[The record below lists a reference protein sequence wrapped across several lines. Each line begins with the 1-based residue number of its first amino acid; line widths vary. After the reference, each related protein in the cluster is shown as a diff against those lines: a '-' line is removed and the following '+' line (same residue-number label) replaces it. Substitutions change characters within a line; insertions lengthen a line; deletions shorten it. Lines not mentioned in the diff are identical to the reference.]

1 MRARFRA
8 ILAVAVGLGA
18 WGAAGTDSLRAG
30 ESLPPLE
37 LRETAVSRVCL
48 VTVRNSMGLP
58 RGYATG
64 FLIGDGRF
72 VLTDLAT
79 LVRPG
84 VVQAQVC
91 FEDGTT
97 RTARRFGFA
106 DPVLGVAAIAPD
118 GDEPLRPGF
127 VLAAEE
133 SPVDG
138 SVAVVSA
145 GWEWGATLKL
155 VRGRLIAGKSGA
167 DLAAEAGRDPPA
179 ARQAF
184 VSVNGGGV
192 VGTSGSPVLDGQGN
206 AVGIWLAIAGK
217 GGPIDVVVPAA
228 AVRQALLSAKPEL
241 KDFADLPESFWPARV
256 QQMKGETPS
265 PAALAQTVRSIRMQV
280 LCKKCK
286 GTGTIIVT
294 RVVGWHRVGGMV
306 QADVRRDRK
315 TCPDCGGEG
324 TVMDD
329 AAYKV
334 LTLLADQA
342 LRISLDSGVEERARE
357 AAHTNVVDVLE
368 AMGKLTGR
376 SRRAFIDAATKEL
389 GGGAGDSPKGFVAYA
404 QVRETLTGPDGDYV
418 VFAPLHSGRLLAA
431 RKDGL
436 SVPSGEGRDPP
447 AEQGPPGL
455 NYGRWV
461 VLAVV
466 AEGTFDLEDREV
478 VIVRPAAWVPGPS
491 LGPPPSRERPPGE
504 SAPGESDPGESD
516 PGRPPRR
523 EGGAP
528 GFFGL

>member
-1 MRARFRA
+1 MGTMRARWKA

-30 ESLPPLE
+30 EPLPSPE
-37 LRETAVSRVCL
+37 LRETAASRVCL

-79 LVRPG
+79 LVQPG
-84 VVQAQVC
+84 VVRAEVR

-106 DPVLGVAAIAPD
+106 DPVLGVAAIALD

-138 SVAVVSA
+138 SVAVTSA

-155 VRGRLIAGKSGA
+155 VKGRLVAGKSGS
-167 DLAAEAGRDPPA
+167 DLAAEAGCEPPA
-179 ARQAF
+179 AQQAF
-184 VSVNGGGV
+184 TSVNGGGV

-228 AVRQALLSAKPEL
+228 AVRRALLSAKPEL
-241 KDFADLPESFWPARV
+241 KDFADLPAPLWPARV
-256 QQMKGETPS
+256 RQMKGETPS
-265 PAALAQTVRSIRMQV
+265 PAALAQTVRSIRMQI

-294 RVVGWHRVGGMV
+294 RVVGRHKVGGMV
-306 QADVRRDRK
+306 YPVLRRDRK

-329 AAYKV
+329 SAYKV

-342 LRISLDSGVEERARE
+342 LRISLDAGVEERARE
-357 AAHTNVVDVLE
+357 AARANVVNVLE

-376 SRRAFIDAATKEL
+376 SRRAFIDAAAKGL
-389 GGGAGDSPKGFVAYA
+389 GGGAGDSPRGFVAYA
-404 QVRETLTGPDGDYV
+404 QVLETLKGPDGDYV
-418 VFAPLHSGRLLAA
+418 VFAPFHSDRLLAA
-431 RKDGL
+431 RQDGL
-436 SVPSGEGRDPP
+436 SVSSGDGKDPP
-447 AEQGPPGL
+447 AKRGSPGL
-455 NYGRWV
+455 SYGRWV

-466 AEGTFDLEDREV
+466 AEGAFDLEGRKV
-478 VIVRPAAWVPGPS
+478 VFVRPAAWVPGPL

-504 SAPGESDPGESD
+504 SH
-516 PGRPPRR
+516 PGRSPRR
-523 EGGAP
+523 EGDAP

>member
-1 MRARFRA
+1 MRARFSA
-8 ILAVAVGLGA
+8 ILTVAVGLGA

-30 ESLPPLE
+30 EPLSPPE

-48 VTVRNSMGLP
+48 VTARNGLGLA

-79 LVRPG
+79 LVQPG
-84 VVQAQVC
+84 VVQAQVR

-106 DPVLGVAAIAPD
+106 ESVLGVAAIALD

-138 SVAVVSA
+138 SVAVTSA
-145 GWEWGATLKL
+145 GWEWGATFKL
-155 VRGRLIAGKSGA
+155 ARGHLIAGKAASA
-167 DLAAEAGRDPPA
+167 LAAEAGCEPPA
-179 ARQAF
+179 AQQAF
-184 VSVNGGGV
+184 MSVNGDGVGGA
-192 VGTSGSPVLDGQGN
+192 SGSPVLDGQGN

-241 KDFADLPESFWPARV
+241 KDFADLPASLWPARV

-265 PAALAQTVRSIRMQV
+265 PAALAQTVRTIRIQV
-280 LCKKCK
+280 LCKNCK

-294 RVVGWHRVGGMV
+294 RVVGRHKVGGMV
-306 QADVRRDRK
+306 QTDVRRDRE

-329 AAYKV
+329 SAYKV

-357 AAHTNVVDVLE
+357 AARANVVNVLE
-368 AMGKLTGR
+368 AMGKLTGQ
-376 SRRAFIDAATKEL
+376 SRRAFIDAAVKEL
-389 GGGAGDSPKGFVAYA
+389 GGGAGDSPRGFVTYA

-418 VFAPLHSGRLLAA
+418 VFAPLHSDRLLAA

-436 SVPSGEGRDPP
+436 SVPSGDGQDPP
-447 AEQGPPGL
+447 AEQGPPVL
-455 NYGRWV
+455 SYGRWV

-466 AEGTFDLEDREV
+466 AEGAFDLEGREV
-478 VIVRPAAWVPGPS
+478 VFVRPAAWVPGPS

-504 SAPGESDPGESD
+504 SD

-523 EGGAP
+523 EGDAP

>member
-1 MRARFRA
+1 MRVRWTA

-18 WGAAGTDSLRAG
+18 WGAVGTDSLRAG
-30 ESLPPLE
+30 EPLPPPE
-37 LRETAVSRVCL
+37 LRETAASRVCL
-48 VTVRNSMGLP
+48 VTVRNSMGLA

-72 VLTDLAT
+72 VLMDLAT
-79 LVRPG
+79 LVQPG
-84 VVQAQVC
+84 VVQAQVR

-106 DPVLGVAAIAPD
+106 DPVLGVAAIALD
-118 GDEPLRPGF
+118 GDAPLRPGF

-138 SVAVVSA
+138 SVAVTSA
-145 GWEWGATLKL
+145 GWEWGAALKL
-155 VRGRLIAGKSGA
+155 VRGRLVAGRSGA
-167 DLAAEAGRDPPA
+167 DLAAEVGRDPPA
-179 ARQAF
+179 TRQAF

-228 AVRQALLSAKPEL
+228 AVRQALFSAKPEL
-241 KDFADLPESFWPARV
+241 KDFADLPASLWPARV
-256 QQMKGETPS
+256 QRMKGETPS
-265 PAALAQTVRSIRMQV
+265 PAALAQTARSIRIQV

-286 GTGTIIVT
+286 GTGTIVVT
-294 RVVGWHRVGGMV
+294 RVGRRNVGGMV
-306 QADVRRDRK
+306 QTDVRRDRE
-315 TCPDCGGEG
+315 TCPDCSGEG
-324 TVMDD
+324 TVMGDS
-329 AAYKV
+329 AYKM

-342 LRISLDSGVEERARE
+342 LRISLDSGVEARARE

-376 SRRAFIDAATKEL
+376 SRRAFIDAAAKGL
-389 GGGAGDSPKGFVAYA
+389 GGGAGDSPKGFVVYA
-404 QVRETLTGPDGDYV
+404 QVRETVKGPDGDYV
-418 VFAPLHSGRLLAA
+418 VFAPFHSDRLLAA

-436 SVPSGEGRDPP
+436 SVPSGDGQGPP
-447 AEQGPPGL
+447 AERGSPVL
-455 NYGRWV
+455 SYGHWV

-466 AEGTFDLEDREV
+466 AEGAFDLEGRKV
-478 VIVRPAAWVPGPS
+478 VLVRPAGWVPGPS
-491 LGPPPSRERPPGE
+491 LGLPPSRERPPGE
-504 SAPGESDPGESD
+504 SY

-523 EGGAP
+523 EGGPP

>member
-1 MRARFRA
+1 MGTMRARWKA
-8 ILAVAVGLGA
+8 ILAVAFGLGV

-30 ESLPPLE
+30 EPLPPPE
-37 LRETAVSRVCL
+37 LRETAASRVCL
-48 VTVRNSMGLP
+48 VTVRNSMGLA

-79 LVRPG
+79 LAQPG
-84 VVQAQVC
+84 VVRAEVC
-91 FEDGTT
+91 FEDGTS

-106 DPVLGVAAIAPD
+106 ESVLGVAAIALD
-118 GDEPLRPGF
+118 GEKPLRPGF

-138 SVAVVSA
+138 SVAVTSA

-155 VRGRLIAGKSGA
+155 AKGRLVAGKAAS
-167 DLAAEAGRDPPA
+167 DLAAEAGCDPPA

-184 VSVNGGGV
+184 MSVNGGVV
-192 VGTSGSPVLDGQGN
+192 VGASGSPVLDGRGN

-228 AVRQALLSAKPEL
+228 AVRRALLSAKPEL
-241 KDFADLPESFWPARV
+241 KDFADLPAPLWPARV
-256 QQMKGETPS
+256 QRITGETPS
-265 PAALAQTVRSIRMQV
+265 PAALVQTVRSIRMQI

-286 GTGTIIVT
+286 GAGTIIVT
-294 RVVGWHRVGGMV
+294 RVVGQRRVGGMV
-306 QADVRRDRK
+306 QADVRRDRE

-324 TVMDD
+324 TVMEDST
-329 AAYKV
+329 YKV
-334 LTLLADQA
+334 LALLVDQA
-342 LRISLDSGVEERARE
+342 LRISLDAGVEERARE
-357 AAHTNVVDVLE
+357 AAHTNVVNVLE
-368 AMGKLTGR
+368 AMGKLTGQ
-376 SRRAFIDAATKEL
+376 SRRAFIDAAVKGL
-389 GGGAGDSPKGFVAYA
+389 GGGAGDSPRGFVIYA

-418 VFAPLHSGRLLAA
+418 VFAPLHSDRLLAA

-436 SVPSGEGRDPP
+436 SVLSGDGQDPP
-447 AEQGPPGL
+447 AGQGPPVL
-455 NYGRWV
+455 SYGRWV

-466 AEGTFDLEDREV
+466 AEGAFDLGGRRLV
-478 VIVRPAAWVPGPS
+478 YVRPAAWVPGPS

-504 SAPGESDPGESD
+504 SD

-523 EGGAP
+523 EGGDP

>member
-8 ILAVAVGLGA
+8 ILTVTVGLGA

-30 ESLPPLE
+30 EPLPLLE
-37 LRETAVSRVCL
+37 LREAAVSRVCL
-48 VTVRNSMGLP
+48 VTVRNRMGLP

-79 LVRPG
+79 LVQPG
-84 VVQAQVC
+84 VVQAQVR

-106 DPVLGVAAIAPD
+106 DPVLGVAAIALD
-118 GDEPLRPGF
+118 GDELLRPGF
-127 VLAAEE
+127 VLAVEE
-133 SPVDG
+133 LPVDG

-155 VRGRLIAGKSGA
+155 VRGRLVAGKSGS
-167 DLAAEAGRDPPA
+167 DLAAEVGRDPPA

-184 VSVNGGGV
+184 MSVNGGGV

-217 GGPIDVVVPAA
+217 AGPIDVVVPAA
-228 AVRQALLSAKPEL
+228 AVRLALLSTKPEL
-241 KDFADLPESFWPARV
+241 KDFTDLPASLWPVRV
-256 QQMKGETPS
+256 QQMKGKPPS
-265 PAALAQTVRSIRMQV
+265 PAALAQTVRNVRIRI

-294 RVVGWHRVGGMV
+294 RVVGWRRVGGRIKTEI
-306 QADVRRDRK
+306 RRDRK

-329 AAYKV
+329 STYKA

-342 LRISLDSGVEERARE
+342 LRVLLNSGVEERARE
-357 AAHTNVVDVLE
+357 AAQANVVNVLK
-368 AMGKLTGR
+368 AMGKLTGQ
-376 SRRAFIDAATKEL
+376 SRRAFIDAAVKEMR
-389 GGGAGDSPKGFVAYA
+389 GGAGDSPWGLVAYA
-404 QVRETLTGPDGDYV
+404 QVRETLKGPDGDYLI
-418 VFAPLHSGRLLAA
+418 FAPFGSRRLLAA
-431 RKDGL
+431 RQDGL
-436 SVPSGEGRDPP
+436 SVPTGDGQDPP
-447 AEQGPPGL
+447 AKQGSPVL
-455 NYGRWV
+455 SYGRWV
-461 VLAVV
+461 VLAAV
-466 AEGTFDLEDREV
+466 AEGAFDLEGREV
-478 VIVRPAAWVPGPS
+478 VIVRLAAWVPGPS
-491 LGPPPSRERPPGE
+491 LGLPPSRRERSPGK
-504 SAPGESDPGESD
+504 SD

-523 EGGAP
+523 EGVAP

>member
-1 MRARFRA
+1 MGTMRARWKA
-8 ILAVAVGLGA
+8 ILAVAFGLGV

-30 ESLPPLE
+30 EPLPPLE
-37 LRETAVSRVCL
+37 LRETAASRVCL

-64 FLIGDGRF
+64 LLIGDGRF

-79 LVRPG
+79 LVQPG
-84 VVQAQVC
+84 VVQAQVR

-106 DPVLGVAAIAPD
+106 DPVLGVAAIALD
-118 GDEPLRPGF
+118 GDAPLRPGF

-138 SVAVVSA
+138 SVAVTSA

-155 VRGRLIAGKSGA
+155 VRGRLVAGKSGA
-167 DLAAEAGRDPPA
+167 DLAAEVGCNPPA

-184 VSVNGGGV
+184 MSVNGGVV

-206 AVGIWLAIAGK
+206 VVGIWLAIAGK
-217 GGPIDVVVPAA
+217 GRPIDVVVPAA

-241 KDFADLPESFWPARV
+241 KDFADLPASLWPARV
-256 QQMKGETPS
+256 QRMKGETPS

-294 RVVGWHRVGGMV
+294 RVVGQHRVGGMV
-306 QADVRRDRK
+306 QTDVRRDRE

-329 AAYKV
+329 SAYKV

-342 LRISLDSGVEERARE
+342 LRILLDSGVEERARE
-357 AAHTNVVDVLE
+357 AAHVNVVDVLE

-376 SRRAFIDAATKEL
+376 SRRAFIDAAVKEL
-389 GGGAGDSPKGFVAYA
+389 GRGAGDSPRGFVAYA

-436 SVPSGEGRDPP
+436 SVPSGEGQDPP
-447 AEQGPPGL
+447 AEQGPPVL

-466 AEGTFDLEDREV
+466 AEGAFDLEGREV

-504 SAPGESDPGESD
+504 SDPGESD

-523 EGGAP
+523 EDGDP

>member
-30 ESLPPLE
+30 EPLPPLE
-37 LRETAVSRVCL
+37 LRETAASRVCL
-48 VTVRNSMGLP
+48 VTVRNSVGLP

-79 LVRPG
+79 LVQPG
-84 VVQAQVC
+84 VVQAQVR

-106 DPVLGVAAIAPD
+106 ESVLGVAAIALD
-118 GDEPLRPGF
+118 GDKPLRPGF

-155 VRGRLIAGKSGA
+155 VRGRLVAGRSGA
-167 DLAAEAGRDPPA
+167 DLAAEVGCAPPA

-192 VGTSGSPVLDGQGN
+192 VGTSGSPVLDGRGI

-228 AVRQALLSAKPEL
+228 AVRRALLSAKPEL
-241 KDFADLPESFWPARV
+241 KDFADLPASLWPVRV
-256 QQMKGETPS
+256 QRMQGETPS
-265 PAALAQTVRSIRMQV
+265 PAALAQTVRSIRLQI

-294 RVVGWHRVGGMV
+294 RVVGHHRAGGMV
-306 QADVRRDRK
+306 YTDVRHDRE

-324 TVMDD
+324 TVMSDS
-329 AAYKV
+329 AYKA
-334 LTLLADQA
+334 LALLADQA
-342 LRISLDSGVEERARE
+342 LRISLDAGVEERARE
-357 AAHTNVVDVLE
+357 AARANVVSLLE
-368 AMGKLTGR
+368 AMGKLTGQ
-376 SRRAFIDAATKEL
+376 SRRAFIDAAVEGL
-389 GGGAGDSPKGFVAYA
+389 GGGADDSPRGFVAYA
-404 QVRETLTGPDGDYV
+404 QVRETLKGPDGDYI
-418 VFAPLHSGRLLAA
+418 VFAPTQSGRLLAA

-436 SVPSGEGRDPP
+436 SVPSGEGQDPP
-447 AEQGPPGL
+447 AGQGPPAL
-455 NYGRWV
+455 SYGRWV
-461 VLAVV
+461 VLAGV
-466 AEGTFDLEDREV
+466 AEGTFDLEGREV
-478 VIVRPAAWVPGPS
+478 VIVRPAAWAPGPS
-491 LGPPPSRERPPGE
+491 LGPPPLREMPPGE
-504 SAPGESDPGESD
+504 SEPGGS
-516 PGRPPRR
+516 PRR
-523 EGGAP
+523 EGGDP

>member
-30 ESLPPLE
+30 EPLLPSE
-37 LRETAVSRVCL
+37 LRETAASRVCL

-79 LVRPG
+79 LVQPG
-84 VVQAQVC
+84 IVQAQVR

-106 DPVLGVAAIAPD
+106 DPVLGVAAIAID
-118 GDEPLRPGF
+118 SDEPLRPGF

-133 SPVDG
+133 LPVDG
-138 SVAVVSA
+138 SVAVTSA

-155 VRGRLIAGKSGA
+155 VKGRLFAGKSGS
-167 DLAAEAGRDPPA
+167 DLAAEVGCDPPA

-184 VSVNGGGV
+184 MRVNGVVV
-192 VGTSGSPVLDGQGN
+192 VGTSGSPVLNGQGN

-217 GGPIDVVVPAA
+217 GGPVDVVVPAA
-228 AVRQALLSAKPEL
+228 AVRQALLSARPEL
-241 KDFADLPESFWPARV
+241 KDFADLPASFWPSRV
-256 QQMKGETPS
+256 QRMKGETPS
-265 PAALAQTVRSIRMQV
+265 PAALARTVRSIRIQV

-286 GTGTIIVT
+286 GKGTIIVT
-294 RVVGWHRVGGMV
+294 RVVGRRRVGAMV
-306 QADVRRDRK
+306 YPVLRRDRE
-315 TCPDCGGEG
+315 TCPNCGGEG

-329 AAYKV
+329 SAYKM

-342 LRISLDSGVEERARE
+342 LRILLDSGIEDRARE
-357 AAHTNVVDVLE
+357 AAHANVVNVLE
-368 AMGKLTGR
+368 AMGKLTGQ
-376 SRRAFIDAATKEL
+376 SRRAFIDAAVKGL
-389 GGGAGDSPKGFVAYA
+389 GGGAGDSPTGFVAYA
-404 QVRETLTGPDGDYV
+404 QVREILKGPDGDYV
-418 VFAPLHSGRLLAA
+418 VFAPLHSDRLLAA

-436 SVPSGEGRDPP
+436 SVPSGEGQDPP
-447 AEQGPPGL
+447 AEQGSPVL
-455 NYGRWV
+455 SYGRWV

-466 AEGTFDLEDREV
+466 AEGAFDLEGREV

-504 SAPGESDPGESD
+504 SD
-516 PGRPPRR
+516 PGRSPRR
-523 EGGAP
+523 EGGDS

>member
-8 ILAVAVGLGA
+8 ILAVAVGLGV

-30 ESLPPLE
+30 EPLPPPE
-37 LRETAVSRVCL
+37 LRETAASRVCL

-79 LVRPG
+79 LVQPG
-84 VVQAQVC
+84 VVQAQVR

-106 DPVLGVAAIAPD
+106 ESVLGVAAIALD

-127 VLAAEE
+127 VLTAEE

-138 SVAVVSA
+138 SVAVASA

-155 VRGRLIAGKSGA
+155 VRGRLVAGKSGS
-167 DLAAEAGRDPPA
+167 DLAAEVGCDPPA

-184 VSVNGGGV
+184 MSVNGGGV
-192 VGTSGSPVLDGQGN
+192 VGASGSPVLDGRGN

-241 KDFADLPESFWPARV
+241 KDFADLPASFWPARV
-256 QQMKGETPS
+256 QQMKGEMPS
-265 PAALAQTVRSIRMQV
+265 AAALAQTVRTIRMQI

-294 RVVGWHRVGGMV
+294 RVVGRRNVGGMV
-306 QADVRRDRK
+306 YTDVQRDREP
-315 TCPDCGGEG
+315 CPDCGGEG

-329 AAYKV
+329 SAYKM

-342 LRISLDSGVEERARE
+342 LRILLDAGVEERARE
-357 AAHTNVVDVLE
+357 AAHTNVVNVLE
-368 AMGKLTGR
+368 AMGKLTGQ
-376 SRRAFIDAATKEL
+376 SRRAFIDAAVKGL
-389 GGGAGDSPKGFVAYA
+389 GGGAGDSPRGFVAYA
-404 QVRETLTGPDGDYV
+404 QVRETLKGPDGDYV
-418 VFAPLHSGRLLAA
+418 VFAPFHSGRLLAA

-436 SVPSGEGRDPP
+436 SVSSGDGKDPP
-447 AEQGPPGL
+447 AEQGPPVL
-455 NYGRWV
+455 SYGRWV

-466 AEGTFDLEDREV
+466 AEGAFDLEGRKV

-491 LGPPPSRERPPGE
+491 LGPPPSPERPPGE
-504 SAPGESDPGESD
+504 WD
-516 PGRPPRR
+516 PGRPLRR
-523 EGGAP
+523 EDGDP
-528 GFFGL
+528 DFFGL